1 MAQIIHEGKWTI
13 TIENC
18 PVCGSDEITAEGD
31 ETLTKELLYVHITC
45 GKCGKELAKWSNVL
59 NLGESLDEIA
69 GIWNGQN
76 KRTSEPMNYDEAI
89 AAFEVWSS
97 ATYSQFKKD
106 LFHTAIEAMKKVKDF
121 EQKQSE
127 AANGKNN

>member
-18 PVCGSDEITAEGD
+18 PVCGSDKITYAGD
-31 ETLTKELLYVHITC
+31 KTLTKELLYVHITC
-45 GKCGKELAKWSNVL
+45 RKCGKGLAKWSNVL

-69 GIWNGQN
+69 GIWNGLN
-76 KRTSEPMNYDEAI
+76 KRTGEPMNYDEAI

-97 ATYSQFKKD
+97 ATDSQFKKD
-106 LFHTAIEAMKKVKDF
+106 LFNTAIKAMK

-127 AANGKNN
+127 AGHGQSD

>member
-18 PVCGSDEITAEGD
+18 PVCGSNEITAAACEMPS
-31 ETLTKELLYVHITC
+31 KVQLYVHITC
-45 GKCGKELAKWSNVL
+45 GKCGKELAKWSRVQDFAQ
-59 NLGESLDEIA
+59 SLDEIA

>member
-1 MAQIIHEGKWTI
+1 MAQIIHEGKWNI

-18 PVCGSDEITAEGD
+18 PVCGSDEITAAGD
-31 ETLTKELLYVHITC
+31 PMLCKEQLYVHITC
-45 GKCGKELAKWSNVL
+45 RKCGNEMAKWSNVL

-69 GIWNGQN
+69 GIWNGLN
-76 KRTSEPMNYDEAI
+76 KRTGEPMNYDEAI

-97 ATYSQFKKD
+97 ATDSQFKKD
-106 LFHTAIEAMKKVKDF
+106 LFNTAIKAMKKVKAF

-127 AANGKNN
+127 AGHGQSD